1 MGKGKG
7 GKGEGGVEAVRSG
20 FWRMRNDGQ
29 QLGTKDCINLRK
41 IDLCRCRST
50 QNELRKQKHSNRS

>member
-41 IDLCRCRST
+41 IDLFYVDVGLVRT
-50 QNELRKQKHSNRS
+50 